1 VAQQALTENP
11 VRGPRS
17 YKFDLTIY
25 SFHLTSHYIERRPAC
40 ELVCVIN
47 THMVPSKKQKIIISV
62 ERIVRTVIASHHIRN
77 NALRASSPA
86 LRTAD
91 DRVVVPAAAF
101 LAPAGAPAA
110 FALFAAAAA
119 RKRLEP
125 LGRFTRVAVAALLP
139 LLLSP
144 PATISSPSPITP
156 PHPRSRSTRRRNGL
170 GRFSSSRKSYVGG
183 GRSAQGIVSSEV
195 TVRVPLEEEHDD
207 DDEDDE
213 DEEDDEVVAFV
224 VVVVRSSSSSGVP
237 VASTSTRL
245 TCARDD
251 TDGRWRRL
259 VRCAGG
265 AGAVREGTSTAVDW
279 DCARVDAPTDLRFEG
294 DLGADLARVS
304 VDPEA
309 AACITSGLRFEGDLV
324 APTSSWLPSSSTLSK
339 SNIFAN
345 PRLWPTLGESTR
357 ISISLAGVGVA
368 RGSPVAVRTTPF
380 IADAGGNAGGAI
392 RSAADSSGRRVGRV
406 GEVIFG
412 RGVFCMSLVSCAS
425 GARMFFTS
433 SKGVLSFFCPVR
445 DVRAATEWH

>member
-1 VAQQALTENP
+1 V
-11 VRGPRS
+11 
-17 YKFDLTIY
+17 I
-25 SFHLTSHYIERRPAC
+25 TS
-40 ELVCVIN
+40 L
-47 THMVPSKKQKIIISV
+47 
-62 ERIVRTVIASHHIRN
+62 HIRN

-91 DRVVVPAAAF
+91 DRVVVPVVAF

-125 LGRFTRVAVAALLP
+125 LGRFTRAAVAALL
-139 LLLSP
+139 LLLLLP
-144 PATISSPSPITP
+144 PATISSPSPSPITP

-183 GRSAQGIVSSEV
+183 GRGAQGIVSSDV
-195 TVRVPLEEEHDD
+195 TVRVPLEEEYDD

-213 DEEDDEVVAFV
+213 DEDEDDDEVVAFV
-224 VVVVRSSSSSGVP
+224 VVIVRSSSSSGVP
-237 VASTSTRL
+237 AASTSTRL
-245 TCARDD
+245 TGARDD
-251 TDGRWRRL
+251 TDGRRRRV

-265 AGAVREGTSTAVDW
+265 AGAVREGTGTSLDW
-279 DCARVDAPTDLRFEG
+279 DCARVDGPTDLRFDG
-294 DLGADLARVS
+294 DLGADLARVN

-345 PRLWPTLGESTR
+345 PRLWPTLGESAR
-357 ISISLAGVGVA
+357 ISINLAGAGVA

-380 IADAGGNAGGAI
+380 IADAGGNAGGAR

-433 SKGVLSFFCPVR
+433 SKGVLSFFGPVY
-445 DVRAATEWH
+445 DVRAAAEWH